1 MIPGQEAWRLDDLA
15 VLAEMM
21 ILQEEHTSVS
31 GSFREEQ
38 TPDHWWPEQVTQ
50 EDTPVLSSTGG
61 AF

>member
-38 TPDHWWPEQVTQ
+38 TPGHWWSEQVTQ